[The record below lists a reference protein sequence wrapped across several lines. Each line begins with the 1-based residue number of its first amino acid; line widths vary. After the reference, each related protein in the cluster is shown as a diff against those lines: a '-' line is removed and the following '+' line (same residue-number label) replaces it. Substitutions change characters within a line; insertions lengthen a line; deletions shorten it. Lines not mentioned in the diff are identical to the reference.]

1 MTSNS
6 EMTCL
11 IHWTDVPG
19 KGARKKLVATDKE
32 CEKLA
37 KMLNVIALNEVKADF
52 EITRW
57 RGSGLKVAADI
68 SADVDQNCVVSLEP
82 ISSRVTEQ
90 AEWFFKPE
98 ARSKKNIDSEAVLQI
113 DPLGE
118 DPADTLVEGRVDLWQ
133 LLIEH
138 LCLMIDPFKR
148 STSVEFETVYTEVTK
163 PSASENSSISP
174 FAILKTMG
182 KKS

>member
-1 MTSNS
+1 MSPNS

-19 KGARKKLVATDKE
+19 KGVRKKIIATDKE
-32 CEKLA
+32 CEDLA
-37 KMLNVIALNEVKADF
+37 KMLGVVAFRQVEASF

-57 RGSGLKVAADI
+57 RGSGLKVIADI
-68 SADVDQNCVVSLEP
+68 VADVDQNCVVSLEP
-82 ISSRVTEQ
+82 ISSCEREQ
-90 AEWFFKPE
+90 AEWFFKSD
-98 ARSKKNIDSEAVLQI
+98 ARSKKDIDNDAVLQI
-113 DPLGE
+113 DPMGE
-118 DPADTLVEGRVDLWQ
+118 DPADLLVEGRVDLWQ

-148 STSVEFETVYTEVTK
+148 AASVDFEAVYNEVTD
-163 PSASENSSISP
+163 PSASENSKASP

>member
-1 MTSNS
+1 MTPNS

-11 IHWTDVPG
+11 IHWTDVPN
-19 KGARKKLVATDKE
+19 KGVRKKIIATDME

-37 KMLNVIALNEVKADF
+37 KMLNVVALREVNADF

-57 RGSGLKVAADI
+57 RGSGLKVTADI
-68 SADVDQNCVVSLEP
+68 SADVEQNCVISLEA
-82 ISSRVTEQ
+82 ISSSEHEQ

-98 ARSKKNIDSEAVLQI
+98 ARSRKNIDSEAVLQI

-118 DPADTLVEGRVDLWQ
+118 DPADLLVEGRVDLWQ

-148 STSVEFETVYTEVTK
+148 AASVEFDTVYTEVMGS
-163 PSASENSSISP
+163 SAPENSKISP